1 MYLLPIK
8 NQRFI
13 LMTKIRLILLLLLF
27 EALTSCN
34 SQKDQFPVD
43 KRYWEISD
51 YDNAIRKLNYGYE
64 SDEKLPTFDDPE
76 TRIIVEKLTDQENF
90 NIVLDDDELG
100 LKHRNEV
107 AKEFFSE
114 WKEMS
119 DIYNALDRKDQY
131 IYDKEMIAVWHFGL
145 ALQLKY
151 FRLGNDQIKETA
163 YDPSSSTV
171 KRNINS
177 NVKTL
182 ISNYLIYLDE
192 VNNENAYSDKGK
204 VKLAE
209 GIDWYFSELVNLYP
223 NANYSDMKTKAKLI
237 LKKSESEEI
246 KSALNQLINLIK
258 SK

>member
-1 MYLLPIK
+1 
-8 NQRFI
+8 
-13 LMTKIRLILLLLLF
+13 MTKIRLVSIFLIS
-27 EALTSCN
+27 AVIISCN
-34 SQKDQFPVD
+34 SQTDQFPVD

-51 YDNAIRKLNYGYE
+51 YDNATRKLNYGYQ
-64 SDEKLPTFDDPE
+64 SDEKLPTFDNPE

-90 NIVLDDDELG
+90 TIVLNDNELG
-100 LKHRNEV
+100 LKHRNEI

-114 WKEMS
+114 WKEMT

-151 FRLGNDQIKETA
+151 FGLGNDQIKETA
-163 YDPSSSTV
+163 YDPNSSSV
-171 KRNINS
+171 KSSINS

-182 ISNYLIYLDE
+182 ISNYIIYLDE
-192 VNNENAYSDKGK
+192 VNNENAYSEEGK

-209 GIDWYFSELVNLYP
+209 GIDKYFSELINLYP
-223 NANYSDMKTKAKLI
+223 NANYSGMKTKAELI

-246 KSALNQLINLIK
+246 KSALNQLIELIK